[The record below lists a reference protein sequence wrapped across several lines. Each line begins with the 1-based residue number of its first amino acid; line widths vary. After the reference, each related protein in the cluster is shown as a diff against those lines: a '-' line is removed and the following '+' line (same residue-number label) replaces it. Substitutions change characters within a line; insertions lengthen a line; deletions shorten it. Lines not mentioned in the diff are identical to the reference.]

1 MENSLCE
8 GQSGGWESNSEATA
22 ITHGRDTRGQVCIYC
37 GGVAKL
43 SGSGHIF
50 GAAQRLAEGMCV
62 GCEREAGSA
71 RTSRSGLSKYRRE
84 LPSVELNRAVGIC
97 AFFWVEFSG
106 ATLGGSYLYQ
116 HLLLAS
122 AGQKRR
128 KRIMFVE
135 GLIFTSHYW
144 VVYYA

>member
-1 MENSLCE
+1 MVRSVSIVELL
-8 GQSGGWESNSEATA
+8 QSCQVL
-22 ITHGRDTRGQVCIYC
+22 DTFLVQP
-37 GGVAKL
+37 KW
-43 SGSGHIF
+43 
-50 GAAQRLAEGMCV
+50 LAEGMCV
-62 GCEREAGSA
+62 GCESEERSA
-71 RTSRSGLSKYRRE
+71 RTSRSGLSKYRME
-84 LPSVELNRAVGIC
+84 LPSVELNRAVGLC

-128 KRIMFVE
+128 TGMMFVE

>member
-1 MENSLCE
+1 MAGILVDRCVSIVEEL
-8 GQSGGWESNSEATA
+8 QSCQVL
-22 ITHGRDTRGQVCIYC
+22 DTFSVQPKG
-37 GGVAKL
+37 
-43 SGSGHIF
+43 
-50 GAAQRLAEGMCV
+50 LAEGMCV